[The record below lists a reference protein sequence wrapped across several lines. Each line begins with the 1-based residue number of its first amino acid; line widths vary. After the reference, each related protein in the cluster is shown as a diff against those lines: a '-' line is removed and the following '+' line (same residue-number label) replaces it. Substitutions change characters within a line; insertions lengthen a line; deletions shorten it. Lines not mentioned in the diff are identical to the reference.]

1 LCFSAVHSLRLYPL
15 LVSILFHHHYLNLTE
30 CIKQVEQIKARVNKR
45 LMKEEGKEEEPT
57 TLDGY
62 LVNKIA
68 ES

>member
-1 LCFSAVHSLRLYPL
+1 M
-15 LVSILFHHHYLNLTE
+15 LFHHYLNLTE

-57 TLDGY
+57 KLDSY
-62 LVNKIA
+62 LVNKIT